1 MAVRGIIK
9 IFHLLGEVVNTGHS
23 ESSAERILPV
33 QNNRNGGNAMLIPP
47 YSLRSGC
54 LACLGSDKS
63 HNALKSLCKTQ
74 VADAAATLPKRTYS
88 PINLFTYSLKK
99 RTAFTLAEVLITL
112 GIIGIVAAMTL
123 PSLINTTQKKELETA
138 FKKQYSVL
146 QQAVLMIKTE
156 DNLDFEYSNY
166 AGLLKNRLA
175 QQYKSA
181 QDCGE
186 INHNSGCIL
195 NEEDGAFTYYKTLN
209 GNPLSRSFF
218 DDGGFITPDGTL
230 ILIEQGSQAKVIGY
244 LVSVDVNGFKKR
256 PNKMGYDLFMFQ
268 ITKDGKILPMGAEG
282 TYLGFDP
289 KGYCDIN
296 STESQNGFTCAYYA
310 MTDTNYFRN
319 LR

>member
-1 MAVRGIIK
+1 MNREELK
-9 IFHLLGEVVNTGHS
+9 IAPSPEKSSIAMCS
-23 ESSAERILPV
+23 EQPV
-33 QNNRNGGNAMLIPP
+33 CFYKNICNNNDMTYHNR
-47 YSLRSGC
+47 RSG
-54 LACLGSDKS
+54 
-63 HNALKSLCKTQ
+63 
-74 VADAAATLPKRTYS
+74 
-88 PINLFTYSLKK
+88 
-99 RTAFTLAEVLITL
+99 FTLAEVLITL
-112 GIIGIVAAMTL
+112 GIIGIVAAMTM
-123 PSLINTTQKKELETA
+123 PVLINNSRKKELETA

-146 QQAVLMIKTE
+146 QQAILMIKTE
-156 DNLDFEYSNY
+156 DDLDFEYSNY
-166 AGLLKNRLA
+166 AGLFKNRLA

-195 NEEDGAFTYYKTLN
+195 NEEDGTFTYYKTLN
-209 GNPLSRSFF
+209 GNPLSKSFF
-218 DDGGFITPDGTL
+218 YYFGFITPDGTL
-230 ILIEQGSQAKVIGY
+230 LLTEQGEQAKRTGY

-289 KGYCDIN
+289 KDYCDIN
-296 STESQNGFTCAYYA
+296 STESKNGFTCAYYA

>member
-1 MAVRGIIK
+1 MR
-9 IFHLLGEVVNTGHS
+9 EVVNTGHS

-47 YSLRSGC
+47 YSLRSVC

-74 VADAAATLPKRTYS
+74 VAGA
-88 PINLFTYSLKK
+88 
-99 RTAFTLAEVLITL
+99 AFTLAEVLITL
-112 GIIGIVAAMTL
+112 GIIGVVAAMTM

-146 QQAVLMIKTE
+146 QQAILMIKT
-156 DNLDFEYSNY
+156 DDAIDFEYENY
-166 AGLLKNRLA
+166 SSGFKKRLA

-181 QDCGE
+181 QDCGS
-186 INHNSGCIL
+186 ITYNTGCIL
-195 NEEDGAFTYYKTLN
+195 DEEDGTFTYYKTLN
-209 GNPLSRSFF
+209 GSTLSRAYF

-230 ILIEQGSQAKVIGY
+230 LLTEQGEQAKRTGY

-268 ITKDGKILPMGAEG
+268 ITEDGRVLPMGAEG
-282 TYLGFDP
+282 TYWSSESARESR
-289 KGYCDIN
+289 CDKN
-296 STESQNGFTCAYYA
+296 STFNENGFTCAYYA
-310 MTDTNYFRN
+310 MTDTNYFKN